1 MHLKQML
8 NWTNTTI
15 GDLKSFSKLHKIGE
29 SPDQILVAT
38 ETKITVLYDYLSI
51 LSIFTE
57 IIRIN

>member
-29 SPDQILVAT
+29 SSDQILVAT
-38 ETKITVLYDYLSI
+38 ETVLYDYLSI